1 MLRFSALLL
10 AVRAAH
16 VEEDFSHAPDPITGE
31 HGRLL
36 LSAGCSQ
43 CCNGGNCLQGF
54 NGMPGICCSRATPG
68 CCPMGASCV
77 RCNMRFICSN
87 SAYVSKSHRCSMCA
101 AHNDVPAECRSGS
114 MSHGAGG
121 LFLLLLLVL
130 CVGCFCMQQQQQ
142 YEARSFYGE
151 PAVGYPPPGY
161 QGYPGQPVY
170 GQPAVPMYSQPMYG
184 GGFGGPGVGMASGAA
199 AGFVGGMVVGEIM
212 SGGHHHG
219 GGWGG
224 DGGMGGGGDM
234 GFEADM

>member
-1 MLRFSALLL
+1 MLLSSEFSRPAPPRPTRVPDCCTMHMLRFSALLL

-87 SAYVSKSHRCSMCA
+87 SA
-101 AHNDVPAECRSGS
+101 
-114 MSHGAGG
+114 
-121 LFLLLLLVL
+121 
-130 CVGCFCMQQQQQ
+130 
-142 YEARSFYGE
+142 
-151 PAVGYPPPGY
+151 
-161 QGYPGQPVY
+161 
-170 GQPAVPMYSQPMYG
+170 
-184 GGFGGPGVGMASGAA
+184 
-199 AGFVGGMVVGEIM
+199 
-212 SGGHHHG
+212 
-219 GGWGG
+219 
-224 DGGMGGGGDM
+224 
-234 GFEADM
+234 